1 MLSKIEAPMYINVVR
16 LRDYLLAPDE
26 VVLFDWLLVK
36 QAYVFHF
43 KPFYYSQRR
52 VESETRIARRRFET
66 MVRQF
71 KDQGWLW
78 SEVRQ
83 KAPEQGPVRHY
94 AVDYRRLRECL
105 DQIVRYD
112 SPTYEAYK
120 TYLEQVEPMAVAA
133 QQKNEGS
140 AFRDAAAE
148 VQGLEEQM
156 QKVYQ
161 DCVERYNGGGFTEKT
176 PSRRKLHTQI
186 PFCHAHR
193 VLMQRLLL
201 TYNQYSILAA
211 FTHYCKGVLLEHYQP
226 NNIVGYFLTCN
237 QVTGDFPVVAD
248 CLNAFNLYYSMRPNV

>member
-1 MLSKIEAPMYINVVR
+1 
-16 LRDYLLAPDE
+16 
-26 VVLFDWLLVK
+26 
-36 QAYVFHF
+36 
-43 KPFYYSQRR
+43 
-52 VESETRIARRRFET
+52 

-83 KAPEQGPVRHY
+83 KGPEQGPVRHY

-148 VQGLEEQM
+148 VQALEEQM
-156 QKVYQ
+156 QKV
-161 DCVERYNGGGFTEKT
+161 
-176 PSRRKLHTQI
+176 
-186 PFCHAHR
+186 A
-193 VLMQRLLL
+193 
-201 TYNQYSILAA
+201 
-211 FTHYCKGVLLEHYQP
+211 
-226 NNIVGYFLTCN
+226 
-237 QVTGDFPVVAD
+237 
-248 CLNAFNLYYSMRPNV
+248 